1 MERPTESFLKKVE
14 EIAETSYRLRA
25 MLNKY
30 GGYEALPVRFKGF
43 VQQSVVMLESK
54 EKNT

>member
-14 EIAETSYRLRA
+14 EIAESSYRLRA
-25 MLNKY
+25 MLNQY
-30 GGYEALPVRFKGF
+30 GGYESLPVRFQGF